1 MKYKNLILSFALVFC
16 ANLAAET
23 PPDGV
28 RVSDANQSETHQAGF
43 VTLYN
48 PVLGKVQID
57 GVMYTITKE
66 TRKGEVVVWPGKVY
80 NEGEVNLGEG
90 AEVIFSYQKAQGRP
104 LNDIFGVRK

>member
-1 MKYKNLILSFALVFC
+1 MKFTNIFLSLLLVFS
-16 ANLAAET
+16 ANLAAESAA
-23 PPDGV
+23 GEV
-28 RVSDANQSETHQAGF
+28 QVSDVNQSETHQAGY

-48 PVLGKVQID
+48 PVLDKVQID

-66 TRKGEVVVWPGKVY
+66 TRTGDVVVWPGKIY

-90 AEVIFSYQKAQGRP
+90 AEVIFSYQKVQGRP